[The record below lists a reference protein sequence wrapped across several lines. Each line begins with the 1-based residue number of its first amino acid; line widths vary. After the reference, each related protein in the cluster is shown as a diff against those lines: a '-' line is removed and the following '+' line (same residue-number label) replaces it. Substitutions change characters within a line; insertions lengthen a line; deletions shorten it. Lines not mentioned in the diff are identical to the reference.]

1 MTDTPSALETPKPPK
16 KPNNIWLD
24 LGPLL
29 IFFGAFQYFKRQNL
43 DDAMLWAAGVF
54 AIAAIIALLISWV
67 KHKTVSGMLIFA
79 TVIIVLTAG
88 LAIAF
93 DNKAIFFVK
102 PTIINTLFG
111 VGVIGGVILK
121 KNAIKMMMGSAFA
134 MDDVHWNTLA
144 IRWGLFFFAMA
155 ALNEFIWRN
164 YSEDTWANFKVFG
177 FLPLTLIFT
186 VLQLPFIQKHGVI
199 LGQDE

>member
-1 MTDTPSALETPKPPK
+1 MTENAADNKPAQ
-16 KPNNIWLD
+16 KPNNFWLD

-29 IFFGAFQYFKRQNL
+29 VFFGAFQYFKRQNP

-54 AIAAIIALLISWV
+54 AIAAVLALAISWIKY
-67 KHKTVSGMLIFA
+67 KHVSGMLIFA
-79 TVIIVLTAG
+79 TAIIVVTAG

-93 DNKAIFFVK
+93 DNKAIFFIK

-111 VGVIGGVILK
+111 IAVIGGVFLK
-121 KNAIKMMMGSAFA
+121 KNVIKMMMGSAFE
-134 MDDVHWNTLA
+134 MSDSHWNTLA

-164 YSEDTWANFKVFG
+164 YSEEFWAGFKVFG
-177 FLPLTLIFT
+177 FLPLTLVFT
-186 VLQLPFIQKHGVI
+186 LTQLPFIQKHGKM
-199 LGQDE
+199 LGMPE